1 MTLIKSERR
10 VLEHLTNNGAT
21 TKPELMVSTGYSKCT
36 VGNAIRTLLAAKR
49 VARHDLRTIQG
60 HPHRVPSFVAV
71 TDIVVQPVPTAGTV
85 NVFEHPEIYTRLNA
99 LEGNIGRLNRNLT
112 EVEKGVA
119 ALLEREGS
127 HIARLNKAIKYLN
140 DIDRDRIRINDVI
153 EADRSRLDGLAERL
167 RALHS
172 QPAVDPAYTAIEHDL
187 TDKLGGQISP
197 ERLRVIIEEVYAE
210 RVK

>member
-1 MTLIKSERR
+1 M
-10 VLEHLTNNGAT
+10 
-21 TKPELMVSTGYSKCT
+21 
-36 VGNAIRTLLAAKR
+36 
-49 VARHDLRTIQG
+49 
-60 HPHRVPSFVAV
+60 
-71 TDIVVQPVPTAGTV
+71 
-85 NVFEHPEIYTRLNA
+85 
-99 LEGNIGRLNRNLT
+99 
-112 EVEKGVA
+112 A
-119 ALLEREGS
+119 ALLQREGS